1 MLKKSV
7 TEISEDL
14 KSLYIETAKKLKGSD
29 RRQFMAQVV
38 QGGSNLKACLFQDVC
53 TQQLIKGGRGD
64 QIQNLPCN
72 LIETSYLWSI

>member
-53 TQQLIKGGRGD
+53 TL
-64 QIQNLPCN
+64 
-72 LIETSYLWSI
+72 

>member
-38 QGGSNLKACLFQDVC
+38 QGL
-53 TQQLIKGGRGD
+53 GRV
-64 QIQNLPCN
+64 
-72 LIETSYLWSI
+72 